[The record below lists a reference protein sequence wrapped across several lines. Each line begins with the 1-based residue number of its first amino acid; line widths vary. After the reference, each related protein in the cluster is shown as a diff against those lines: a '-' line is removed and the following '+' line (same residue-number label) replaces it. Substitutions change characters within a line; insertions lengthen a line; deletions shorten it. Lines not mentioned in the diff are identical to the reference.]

1 MNSYKLQVVA
11 AMTEGRGEVFRR
23 WPKSPI
29 DPNSL
34 LLLHSH
40 LHFREASTSGRSR
53 HNWFKPQHNT
63 STEPAST
70 GHSRFPLFSRFSPL
84 NTPSSSTRS
93 RFHNTPFAPPHI
105 SRHVI
110 QTPSTPYCRPAQS
123 PDATLVSPEIGAV
136 RTDKTIKLYPP
147 RPGLP
152 RHSLQATI
160 HKYPPRALARRRGTE
175 EQC

>member
-1 MNSYKLQVVA
+1 MNGYKLQVAA

-53 HNWFKPQHNT
+53 HNWFKPQLDTTT
-63 STEPAST
+63 SFNCLVA
-70 GHSRFPLFSRFSPL
+70 FPRQ
-84 NTPSSSTRS
+84 NTRS
-93 RFHNTPFAPPHI
+93 SFGIRCRFHNTPFAQPPI
-105 SRHVI
+105 SRHVV
-110 QTPSTPYCRPAQS
+110 QTPSTPYCWPAQP
-123 PDATLVSPEIGAV
+123 PDAPLVSPEIGAV

-152 RHSLQATI
+152 RHSIQATI
-160 HKYPPRALARRRGTE
+160 HKYPPRALARRRGAE
-175 EQC
+175 ERY